1 MVHWRCKVD
10 KYSHP
15 ELNGLFVQDR
25 GVGVYV
31 GTGWSDWYD
40 YIPGY
45 STDPC
50 FGLNNNKD
58 LPYDATW
65 LIVDVECYATKPGME
80 DSPVTKFMWRIERP
94 AWHDFAFDKLQTPG
108 KTSPRSTCYLDN
120 FQAAG
125 LLYRGQQ
132 DGHSV

>member
-1 MVHWRCKVD
+1 M
-10 KYSHP
+10 
-15 ELNGLFVQDR
+15 
-25 GVGVYV
+25 GVYV

-45 STDPC
+45 SADPC

-94 AWHDFAFDKLQTPG
+94 AWHDFAFDKLHDAG
-108 KTSPRSTCYLDN
+108 ENFPRSTATSTTSR
-120 FQAAG
+120 QRPTISRAA
-125 LLYRGQQ
+125 RWAFCMTA
-132 DGHSV
+132 